1 MNFLLDTNVV
11 SEAMRKQ
18 PSARVLDWIAAQV
31 EESLFISAITVGELR
46 RGSLLL
52 GQGKRGKALLQW
64 IDTGIKTEF
73 ASRILPLDT
82 KVMERWADLQHAT
95 AKAGRGLP
103 VIDSLLA
110 ATALAHDLTLAT
122 RNVADF
128 AAAGVTLFDPW
139 QSHIAKT

>member
-18 PSARVLDWIAAQV
+18 PNVRVLGWIAAQI

-52 GQGKRGKALLQW
+52 GDGKKRKALLRW
-64 IDTGIKTEF
+64 IETGIKAEF
-73 ASRILPLDT
+73 ANRILPVDSA
-82 KVMERWADLQHAT
+82 VMEHWANLEAST
-95 AKAGRGLP
+95 VKAGRRLP
-103 VIDSLLA
+103 VMDSLIA
-110 ATALAHDLTLAT
+110 ATALAHGLTLAT

-128 AAAGVTLFDPW
+128 ETAGVRILDPW
-139 QSHIAKT
+139 QVS